1 MGLRSGG
8 GFWLFLR
15 NCVSLRHGTEVLAL
29 HSRFVAALVRLCG
42 QAGTLSRA
50 VAAGFTVSGSP
61 SGQCIGL
68 SGLVG
73 CAFIRAFGRGKDV
86 CGLAPHQGCDK
97 LYMAHASDSAINRIV
112 EFYERFGD
120 CERLAEAY
128 FYQGSVYRDLKDAPR
143 AITALQA
150 AAAQKSK
157 NDTLN
162 GRIYG
167 QLASLFAYQGAYEES
182 REATR
187 EACIYNIRCKNYKG
201 LAYGYRDMA
210 RMFDKEAEK
219 DSAEFYYREAYRV
232 MKEKAEPKWTYGI
245 LSELSSFYQSNGEPD
260 SAEVCARR
268 VLAYA
273 PDDVAQL
280 TLAKVHYGRKQFDS
294 VAFYC
299 REALKSRSIYHRR
312 TAYSLLVR
320 TAEQVDSIR
329 DYFSHYFA
337 LQDSVNEITRTE
349 AVMQVHQRQVE
360 QENARL
366 ALQSSRRISWIF
378 GLVALVLMLTLL
390 TAYLLYALRE
400 RRRRFALREQV
411 WQRIHRELQ
420 EQSDRQLAENRQKIA
435 ELTNRLESLSEGKEQ
450 RNVWE
455 QEVEAL
461 RSVNESILH
470 TQKLD
475 AARVTVLL
483 HSEVYRFFHD
493 ASSGAKVSEE
503 DWETLAHAVDEAYPH
518 FTSRLKALCSGK
530 FSQKAYRI
538 CYLVKIDVSR
548 RRMSDLLYMS
558 ESGICSALT
567 RLYKKIKGKEGSV
580 KDMEELLRKL

>member
-15 NCVSLRHGTEVLAL
+15 NCVSLRYETETVAL

-86 CGLAPHQGCDK
+86 CGLAPHQGVRQA
-97 LYMAHASDSAINRIV
+97 LIPHASDSAINRIV

-120 CERLAEAY
+120 RERLAEAY

-143 AITALQA
+143 ALLALQA
-150 AAAQKSK
+150 AAAQKST

-182 REATR
+182 KEAIRNTY
-187 EACIYNIRCKNYKG
+187 IYNIRCKDYKG
-201 LAYGYRDMA
+201 LAYSYRNMA

-219 DSAEFYYREAYRV
+219 DSAEMYYRKAYRV
-232 MKEKAEPKWTYGI
+232 MKEKAEPRWAYGI
-245 LSELSSFYQSNGEPD
+245 LSELSSFYSNWGKPD
-260 SAEVCARR
+260 SAA
-268 VLAYA
+268 VLAKAVLSRYA
-273 PDDVAQL
+273 YPVAQL
-280 TLAKVHYGRKQFDS
+280 VLAKTYYRQQAFDS
-294 VAFYC
+294 AQVYC
-299 REALKSRSIYHRR
+299 RKVLATGDLYHRCN
-312 TAYSLLVR
+312 AYLLLAR
-320 TAEQVDSIR
+320 MGEQRDSVQYYLSRYVALRDSI
-329 DYFSHYFA
+329 D
-337 LQDSVNEITRTE
+337 EITRTE

-378 GLVALVLMLTLL
+378 GLVALVLMLALL

-411 WQRIHRELQ
+411 WQQIHRELQ
-420 EQSDRQLAENRQKIA
+420 EQSDRQLAENRKKIA
-435 ELTNRLESLSEGKEQ
+435 ELTSRLQSLSEGKEQ
-450 RNVWE
+450 RDVWE
-455 QEVEAL
+455 REVDAL

-475 AARVTVLL
+475 AARVTALL
-483 HSEVYRFFHD
+483 HSDVYRLFHD
-493 ASSGAKVSEE
+493 VAPDAKVSEE

-518 FTSRLKALCSGK
+518 FTSRLKALCPGK
-530 FSQKAYRI
+530 LSQKAYRI

-567 RLYKKIKGKEGSV
+567 RLYEKATGQKGKV

>member
-1 MGLRSGG
+1 MERKCLLYIVGLLLLLSACAGRRGPYPER
-8 GFWLFLR
+8 LLR
-15 NCVSLRHGTEVLAL
+15 ASRLVEVRPDSALACLDSLGM
-29 HSRFVAALVRLCG
+29 
-42 QAGTLSRA
+42 
-50 VAAGFTVSGSP
+50 P
-61 SGQCIGL
+61 L
-68 SGLVG
+68 SGLSEE
-73 CAFIRAFGRGKDV
+73 ARMYA
-86 CGLAPHQGCDK
+86 GLLRIKACDK
-97 LYMAHASDSAINRIV
+97 LYVPHTSDSVINRIV
-112 EFYERFGD
+112 EFYEHFGD
-120 CERLAEAY
+120 RERLAEAY

-182 REATR
+182 REATQ
-187 EACIYNIRCKNYKG
+187 EARIYYIRCKDYKG
-201 LAYGYRDMA
+201 LAYSYRDMA
-210 RMFDKEAEK
+210 RMFLKEEKK
-219 DSAEFYYREAYRV
+219 DSAAIYYRKAYQL
-232 MKEKAEPKWTYGI
+232 MKAKAEPRWAYGI
-245 LSELSSFYQSNGEPD
+245 LSELSSFYSNWGMPD
-260 SAEVCARR
+260 SAT
-268 VLAYA
+268 VLAKAVLNRYA
-273 PDDVAQL
+273 YPVAQL
-280 TLAKVHYGRKQFDS
+280 VLAEAYYRQQAFDS
-294 VAFYC
+294 AQVYC
-299 REALKSRSIYHRR
+299 RKVLTTGDLYHRCG
-312 TAYSLLVR
+312 AYLLLAR
-320 TAEQVDSIR
+320 MEEQR
-329 DYFSHYFA
+329 
-337 LQDSVNEITRTE
+337 DSVQHYLSRYV
-349 AVMQVHQRQVE
+349 ALRD
-360 QENARL
+360 L

-411 WQRIHRELQ
+411 WQQIHRELQ
-420 EQSDRQLAENRQKIA
+420 EQSDRRLAENEKKIA
-435 ELTNRLESLSEGKEQ
+435 ELTDRLQSLSEGKEQ
-450 RNVWE
+450 RDVWE
-455 QEVEAL
+455 REVDAL

-475 AARVTVLL
+475 AARVTALF
-483 HSEVYRFFHD
+483 HSDVYRLFHD
-493 ASSGAKVSEE
+493 AASDAKVSEE

-518 FTSRLKALCSGK
+518 FTSRLKALCPGK
-530 FSQKAYRI
+530 LSQKAYRI

>member
-1 MGLRSGG
+1 MKRKRLLYIVGLLLLLSACAGRRGPYPERLQRASR
-8 GFWLFLR
+8 L
-15 NCVSLRHGTEVLAL
+15 VEVRIKA
-29 HSRFVAALVRLCG
+29 
-42 QAGTLSRA
+42 
-50 VAAGFTVSGSP
+50 
-61 SGQCIGL
+61 
-68 SGLVG
+68 
-73 CAFIRAFGRGKDV
+73 
-86 CGLAPHQGCDK
+86 CDK

-120 CERLAEAY
+120 RERLTEAY

-143 AITALQA
+143 ALLALQA
-150 AAAQKSK
+150 AAAQKST

-167 QLASLFAYQGAYEES
+167 QLASLFAYQGAYGES
-182 REATR
+182 KEATR
-187 EACIYNIRCKNYKG
+187 EACIYNIRCENYKG
-201 LAYGYRDMA
+201 LAYSYRDMA

-219 DSAEFYYREAYRV
+219 DSAEFYYRKAYQV
-232 MKEKAEPKWTYGI
+232 MKEKAELRWAYGI
-245 LSELSSFYQSNGEPD
+245 LSELSSFYSNWGKPD
-260 SAEVCARR
+260 SAT
-268 VLAYA
+268 VLAKVVLSRYA
-273 PDDVAQL
+273 YPVAQL
-280 TLAKVHYGRKQFDS
+280 VLAKTYYRQQAFDS
-294 VAFYC
+294 AQVYC
-299 REALKSRSIYHRR
+299 RKVLATGDLYHRCG
-312 TAYSLLVR
+312 AYLLLAR
-320 TAEQVDSIR
+320 MGEQRDSVQHYLSRYVALRDSI
-329 DYFSHYFA
+329 D
-337 LQDSVNEITRTE
+337 EITRTE

-378 GLVALVLMLTLL
+378 GLVALVLVLTLL

-411 WQRIHRELQ
+411 WQQIHRELQ
-420 EQSDRQLAENRQKIA
+420 EQSDRRLTENEKKIA
-435 ELTNRLESLSEGKEQ
+435 ELTDRLQSLSEGKEQ

-475 AARVTVLL
+475 TARVTALL
-483 HSEVYRFFHD
+483 HSDVYRFFHD

-530 FSQKAYRI
+530 LSQKAYRI

>member
-1 MGLRSGG
+1 MILL
-8 GFWLFLR
+8 LFLSACAGR
-15 NCVSLRHGTEVLAL
+15 RGVYPERLQRASQLVEACPDSALGYLDSLGVPF
-29 HSRFVAALVRLCG
+29 S
-42 QAGTLSRA
+42 
-50 VAAGFTVSGSP
+50 
-61 SGQCIGL
+61 GL
-68 SGLVG
+68 SEEARMYAQLLRIK
-73 CAFIRAFGRGKDV
+73 AN
-86 CGLAPHQGCDK
+86 DK
-97 LYMAHASDSAINRIV
+97 LYIPHTSDSVINRIV
-112 EFYERFGD
+112 KFYEGFGD
-120 CERLAEAY
+120 RERLAEAY
-128 FYQGSVYRDLKDAPR
+128 FYQGSVYRDLQDAPR
-143 AITALQA
+143 AIAALQRA
-150 AAAQKSK
+150 ADQKSK

-182 REATR
+182 KEATR

-201 LAYGYRDMA
+201 LAYSYRNMA

-219 DSAEFYYREAYRV
+219 DSAEFYYRKAYRV
-232 MKEKAEPKWTYGI
+232 MKEKAEPRWAYGI
-245 LSELSSFYQSNGEPD
+245 LSELSSFYSNWGKPD
-260 SAEVCARR
+260 SAA
-268 VLAYA
+268 VLAKAVLSRYA
-273 PDDVAQL
+273 YPVAQL
-280 TLAKVHYGRKQFDS
+280 VLAETYYRQQAFDS
-294 VAFYC
+294 AQVYC
-299 REALKSRSIYHRR
+299 RKVLATGDLYHRCS
-312 TAYSLLVR
+312 AYLLLAR
-320 TAEQVDSIR
+320 MGEQRDSVQHYLSRYVALRDSI
-329 DYFSHYFA
+329 D
-337 LQDSVNEITRTE
+337 EITRTE

-390 TAYLLYALRE
+390 TAYLLYALCE

-411 WQRIHRELQ
+411 WQQIHRELQ
-420 EQSDRQLAENRQKIA
+420 EQSDRRLAENRKKIA
-435 ELTNRLESLSEGKEQ
+435 ELTGRLQSLSEGKEQ

-475 AARVTVLL
+475 AARVTALL
-483 HSEVYRFFHD
+483 HSEAYRLFHD
-493 ASSGAKVSEE
+493 ASSGTKVSEE

-530 FSQKAYRI
+530 LSQKAYRI

-567 RLYKKIKGKEGSV
+567 RLYKKIKGKDGAV